1 MNPPDAVFIDI
12 DEPLILLE
20 IPPQYGNGRNLR
32 SVSYLAENQ
41 LWTRGHNDTIL
52 KLYNLQ
58 GELLELIQTSSGNVP
73 TDIAMK
79 QNGDLVYADFFDNSI
94 NIIRNEQIGLLVRL
108 QGWRPLNLCST
119 SAGDLLVS
127 MVSEDRNQAKVV
139 RCSRGEET
147 QNIQWDHQGEALYS
161 RYPTYKFLSENKNLD
176 VCVADW
182 KTGNIVVVNAAGHLR
197 FRYAP
202 GPPLPGDRPFKPFGI
217 TTDSQSRILTTDC
230 NNHRIHILDQDGN
243 FLRYIENLGLEYP
256 SGLCVDLNDNLFVAE
271 YYTGNIK
278 EIQYI

>member
-1 MNPPDAVFIDI
+1 MNPPDAVFIVI

-20 IPPQYGNGRNLR
+20 IPTQYGNGRNLR

-139 RCSRGEET
+139 RYSRGEET

-217 TTDSQSRILTTDC
+217 TTDSQSRILTADC
-230 NNHRIHILDQDGN
+230 NNHCIHILNQDGH
-243 FLRYIENLGLEYP
+243 FLRKLWFRISIRFMFGL
-256 SGLCVDLNDNLFVAE
+256 
-271 YYTGNIK
+271 
-278 EIQYI
+278 QR